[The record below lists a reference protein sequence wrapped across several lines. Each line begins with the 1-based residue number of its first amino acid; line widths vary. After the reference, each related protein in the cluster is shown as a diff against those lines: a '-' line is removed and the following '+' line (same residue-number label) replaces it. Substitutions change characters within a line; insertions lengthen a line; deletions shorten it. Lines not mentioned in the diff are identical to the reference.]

1 MIVLADIGVLASP
14 RETWEAWS
22 PEPTLL
28 AAIVFVG
35 VLYGRGVRVATARS
49 VGARTKTVARAWAYY
64 AGLLALGLAL
74 ASPLDAFAGVLFS
87 LHMVQ
92 HLVLIAVAAPLLVFG
107 RPLRIAFLAIP
118 RRLRG
123 VVTRVTTRGRAR
135 GVLVRI
141 VDPRLALVVHVLVL
155 TMWHWPPIYAS
166 ALRRPELHALEH
178 AAFLGASVLL
188 WESIRRPRFHPG
200 LRLFVLFA
208 AATQGVLLGAAI
220 TLAPAPWYPLH
231 AAGARAWGLSPLDD
245 QRLAGL
251 VMWVPGGVSYLLAAL
266 WVVVQSF
273 RSAEASSEAR
283 TAWAPWSHH
292 DASARRTENLLEPG

>member
-1 MIVLADIGVLASP
+1 MVRAHLRTLSLGATGVRTQRALAPPRRHARFVVRGPRLCRHGGPALAGSACPRRRRGGGRGRPSARPRRVGLEHPVRPRHRGGAPPGAAAGPLSGCSHAGGRRLAMIVLADIGVLASP

-35 VLYGRGVRVATARS
+35 VLYGRGVRVVMARS
-49 VGARTKTVARAWAYY
+49 IGARTKAVSRAWAYY

-74 ASPLDAFAGVLFS
+74 VSPLDAFAGVLFS

-166 ALRRPELHALEH
+166 ALRRPELHAL
-178 AAFLGASVLL
+178 
-188 WESIRRPRFHPG
+188 
-200 LRLFVLFA
+200 
-208 AATQGVLLGAAI
+208 
-220 TLAPAPWYPLH
+220 
-231 AAGARAWGLSPLDD
+231 
-245 QRLAGL
+245 
-251 VMWVPGGVSYLLAAL
+251 
-266 WVVVQSF
+266 
-273 RSAEASSEAR
+273 
-283 TAWAPWSHH
+283 
-292 DASARRTENLLEPG
+292 